1 MIRLE
6 MKNLKE
12 LLVGLEIEEKIGN
25 DNISISKI
33 CFDTREIVA
42 DSVFVAQK
50 GTKVDGHQFID
61 QAIEKGATCIFVE
74 DMPGK
79 LQASVCYIKVKSTS
93 RALAIIAANFY
104 DRPSEK
110 LHLVGITGTNGKT
123 TTVTLLYRLF
133 MSMGKRVGLLSTIEN
148 RINDEI
154 IASTH
159 TTPDSVKINELL
171 HKMVEA
177 GCEYCFMEVSSH
189 SIVQDRVTGL
199 QFSGGIF
206 SNLTHDHLD
215 YHKTFAQY
223 RDAKKMFFDHLPK
236 TAFALT
242 NMDDPNGLVMLQ
254 NTIAGKYTYSLQSGV
269 SDFKAKVM
277 ECNLDGIQLNIGGE
291 EVWFKLVGKFN
302 AYNLLAIYSTAVL
315 LGMDSHETL
324 VKMSM
329 LEAAEGRFF
338 TIQDKKLVVVVDY
351 AHTPDAL
358 QNVLETI
365 NAVTEK
371 GQDIITVVGCGG
383 DRDKTKRPEMAEIA
397 CRLSNRVILTSD
409 NPRTE
414 EPEAILADMEVGVS
428 SAYQSTTLT
437 IVDRHQAIK
446 TAILTAKPNSIVL
459 IAGKG
464 HEKYQDI
471 QGVKHHFDDVEEAR
485 KYLNMR
491 T

>member
-1 MIRLE
+1 
-6 MKNLKE
+6 
-12 LLVGLEIEEKIGN
+12 
-25 DNISISKI
+25 
-33 CFDTREIVA
+33 
-42 DSVFVAQK
+42 
-50 GTKVDGHQFID
+50 
-61 QAIEKGATCIFVE
+61 
-74 DMPGK
+74 
-79 LQASVCYIKVKSTS
+79 
-93 RALAIIAANFY
+93 
-104 DRPSEK
+104 
-110 LHLVGITGTNGKT
+110 
-123 TTVTLLYRLF
+123 
-133 MSMGKRVGLLSTIEN
+133 
-148 RINDEI
+148 
-154 IASTH
+154 
-159 TTPDSVKINELL
+159 
-171 HKMVEA
+171 
-177 GCEYCFMEVSSH
+177 
-189 SIVQDRVTGL
+189 
-199 QFSGGIF
+199 
-206 SNLTHDHLD
+206 
-215 YHKTFAQY
+215 
-223 RDAKKMFFDHLPK
+223 
-236 TAFALT
+236 
-242 NMDDPNGLVMLQ
+242 
-254 NTIAGKYTYSLQSGV
+254 
-269 SDFKAKVM
+269 
-277 ECNLDGIQLNIGGE
+277 
-291 EVWFKLVGKFN
+291 
-302 AYNLLAIYSTAVL
+302 
-315 LGMDSHETL
+315 MDSHETL

-371 GQDIITVVGCGG
+371 GQEIITVVGCGG